1 LKQELVVA
9 LSTEEEE
16 SIDALKKWWNETG
29 KSLAIGLVAAAA
41 LYLGWQQWQSAGIR
55 TAAEASALYEQL
67 TTLAATRPGA
77 AIDEEDSTQARS
89 LIQNLKAEHD
99 DSVYA
104 LYAALFGASMAV
116 DANDLDT
123 AEQELRWV
131 LDNQQGGFFNK
142 TDESLVIA
150 AQLRLARVLFA
161 KGEAEQ
167 ALELIATV
175 DPKGFAAEFAEL
187 RGDIYMSQGQTSEA
201 QTAWQEA
208 AQLDAGSPALQ
219 MKLNNLP
226 VGS

>member
-1 LKQELVVA
+1 MA

-16 SIDALKKWWNETG
+16 SIEAIKKWWNESG
-29 KSLAIGLVAAAA
+29 KSLAVGVVAAAV
-41 LYLGWQQWQSAGIR
+41 LYLGWQQWQNAGVRTSA
-55 TAAEASALYEQL
+55 AASALYEQL
-67 TTLAATRPGA
+67 TTVAATQPGA
-77 AIDEEDSTQARS
+77 AIGEEQSAQARS
-89 LIQNLKAEHD
+89 LIQNLKTEHD

-104 LYAALFGASMAV
+104 LYGALFGASIAV

-131 LDNQQGGFFNK
+131 LDNRQSGFFNK

-161 KGEAEQ
+161 KGEADQ
-167 ALELIATV
+167 ALELIASV

-187 RGDIYMSQGQTSEA
+187 RGDIYMSQGQTREA

>member
-1 LKQELVVA
+1 MA

-16 SIDALKKWWNETG
+16 SIEAIKKWWNESG
-29 KSLAIGLVAAAA
+29 KSLAVGIVAAAV
-41 LYLGWQQWQSAGIR
+41 LYLGWQQWQSAGLR
-55 TAAEASALYEQL
+55 TAAEASAIYEQL
-67 TTLAATRPGA
+67 TALAATQPGA
-77 AIDEEDSTQARS
+77 AIGEEESVQARS
-89 LIQNLKAEHD
+89 LIQSLKTEHD

-104 LYAALFGASMAV
+104 LYAALFGASVAV
-116 DANDLDT
+116 DVNDLDT

-131 LDNQQGGFFNK
+131 LDNQQAGFFNK

-175 DPKGFAAEFAEL
+175 DTKGFAAEFAEL

>member
-1 LKQELVVA
+1 VA

-16 SIDALKKWWNETG
+16 SIEAIKKWWNETG
-29 KSLAIGLVAAAA
+29 KSLAVGVVAAAA
-41 LYLGWQQWQSAGIR
+41 LFLGWQQWQNAGVR
-55 TAAEASALYEQL
+55 TAAEASAIYEQL
-67 TTLAATRPGA
+67 TALAATEPGSV
-77 AIDEEDSTQARS
+77 IGEEESAQAHS
-89 LIQNLKAEHD
+89 LIQNLKAEHA

-104 LYAALFGASMAV
+104 LYAALFGASIAV
-116 DANDLDT
+116 DTNDLER

-131 LDNQQGGFFNK
+131 LDNQKTGFLNK

-161 KGEAEQ
+161 RGEFRQ
-167 ALELIATV
+167 ALEAIASG

-187 RGDIYMSQGQTSEA
+187 RGDIYMSQGQIREA

-208 AQLDAGSPALQ
+208 AQLDAGSSALQ

-226 VGS
+226 IGS